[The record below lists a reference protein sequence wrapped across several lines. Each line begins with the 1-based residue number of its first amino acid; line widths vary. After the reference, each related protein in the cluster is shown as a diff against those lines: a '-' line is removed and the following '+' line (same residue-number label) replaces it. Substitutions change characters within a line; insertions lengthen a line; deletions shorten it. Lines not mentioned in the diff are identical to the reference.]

1 MWWIGQLGSSEGL
14 TREMSKQ
21 PSRVVFVG
29 NIPYDFTETQ
39 ITSIFAEVGPV
50 VNFRIVFDRDTGKPK
65 GYGFCTFPDYETA
78 ASAVRNLN
86 NYDVGGRTLR
96 VDYADNADDGTDL
109 AKPIKPKAS
118 TTPVAVN
125 PSMGQMQP
133 PTQQMIP
140 QSQPMQ
146 QNPMPTASLMSST
159 DSISATMSALNP
171 AQLLEYLSYL
181 KLFAMQSPD
190 HCRLLLQ
197 ANPQLVYAL
206 FQALVVMN
214 VVDSAVMQQII
225 ANQMAA
231 QGFQA
236 SIPPPQPQGD
246 MIQEQQKVLYYIL
259 FFRRS

>member
-1 MWWIGQLGSSEGL
+1 
-14 TREMSKQ
+14 MSKQ

-96 VDYADNADDGTDL
+96 VDYADNADED
-109 AKPIKPKAS
+109 AKPTKPKAS
-118 TTPVAVN
+118 TPAVN
-125 PSMGQMQP
+125 QSMGQMPMGQMPMGQMPMGQMPMGQMQP
-133 PTQQMIP
+133 PSQQIP
-140 QSQPMQ
+140 QNQSIQ
-146 QNPMPTASLMSST
+146 QAPMPTASLMSST
-159 DSISATMSALNP
+159 DSISATMSTLNP

-231 QGFQA
+231 QGFQPN
-236 SIPPPQPQGD
+236 IPPPQPQGD
-246 MIQEQQKVLYYIL
+246 MIQEQQKVNL
-259 FFRRS
+259 